1 MKKKLY
7 IAYGSNLNVEQMAW
21 RCPGA
26 TVLGSAV
33 LNDYRLAFR
42 GGRHGAI
49 ATIEAQQGCSVPVL
63 VWSITPADEERLDWY
78 EGFPTLYRKEKMKV
92 TVEGKTLTAMIY
104 ILNGSKPACPPG
116 CDYYSAIL
124 KGYKAAGFDPDV
136 LRLAVQES
144 GRMMDDGLCPFQS
157 QLDLVP
163 FKTADSQVR

>member
-42 GGRHGAI
+42 GGRHGAV
-49 ATIEAQQGCSVPVL
+49 ATIEARQGCSVPVL

-78 EGFPTLYRKEKMKV
+78 EGFPTLYHKEKMKV
-92 TVEGKTLTAMIY
+92 KVEGKTLTAMVY
-104 ILNGSKPACPPG
+104 VLNGQKLPSLPG
-116 CDYYSAIL
+116 CEYYSAIL
-124 KGYKAAGFDPDV
+124 EGYKAAGFDPDV
-136 LRLAVQES
+136 LRRAVQDV
-144 GRMMDDGLCPFQS
+144 R
-157 QLDLVP
+157 
-163 FKTADSQVR
+163 TADG